1 MHTKRLAAP
10 RALKISRK
18 EAKFVVTPRPGP
30 HKKDRCIPL
39 QILVKD
45 YLGYARTSKEAKK
58 IIKSGKILIDKK
70 VRKDLKFPVGLF
82 DIVEIPETGDTKIV
96 LLDRKG
102 RLILKDIDK
111 EAAKYKFCRI
121 MNKTVVKGG
130 HIQLNLHDGRN
141 YLVRVKDPTNPK
153 EDVYKTKDTVVL
165 NLETGEIVNHFRY
178 KEGSYVYIIG
188 GSNVSKV
195 ARIENIRIVR
205 SPLPN
210 LVTLRENGRTFETIE
225 DYVFVIGEDKI
236 MLPALAESTVLA
248 SEIEQKEGGEEEGDE

>member
-10 RALKISRK
+10 RVLKISRK

-30 HKKDRCIPL
+30 HPKDRCIPL
-39 QILVKD
+39 LLVIKD

-58 IIKSGKILIDKK
+58 IIKSGKVLVDKRI
-70 VRKDLKFPVGLF
+70 RKDPKFPVGLF
-82 DIVEIPETGDTKIV
+82 DIVEIPETGDAKIV

-102 RLILKDIDK
+102 RLILKDIEK
-111 EAAKYKFCRI
+111 EFAKYKFCRI

-141 YLVRVKDPTNPK
+141 YLVRVKDPENPK
-153 EDVYKTKDTVVL
+153 EDVYKTKDTLVI

-178 KEGSYVYIIG
+178 KEGSYAYIIG

-195 ARIENIRIVR
+195 ARIEGIRIVR

-210 LVTLRENGRTFETIE
+210 LVTLRENDRVFETIE
-225 DYVFVIGEDKI
+225 DYVFVVGEDKV
-236 MLPALAESTVLA
+236 MLPVLSDSEA
-248 SEIEQKEGGEEEGDE
+248 SIEEIEGREKGEEE